1 MKKDLI
7 LKGSIIG
14 ILVVIIAIVAA
25 MFATGKFDVFKKE
38 EVTETTTVPITE
50 TTALPVSGRPK
61 SQIPSS
67 IVAAVYSDY
76 TEKSTG
82 EIAEFEK
89 FGFNTIIFDL
99 TKDNADIVS
108 SLLETAKNQKLYFG
122 VRADI
127 SENADY
133 AVSFTEK
140 HNVDFIILKGP
151 DETLGSFTSSISEV
165 CTKIKANDSL
175 VQIGI
180 EPVYCSKASGSLISL
195 TASKKADFIFL
206 MHKSGQESA
215 FEAAQTVWNEKTSPL
230 WLCHD
235 LTGISK
241 YSTEKASEMIEIISK
256 SADMSLCRS
265 LSFSP
270 FSEVSKASGTSAEI
284 VLNYIS
290 KRDTYLLD
298 KEFKITNHKK
308 TEFTVEQSSVTF
320 SGTSSPAYDL
330 LCNGQ
335 KMTVAKTGD
344 FSVDCELSPGKNT
357 ITFEHKG
364 KTYKYIVTYK
374 IKLLKSV
381 SPSADISVPGEMMIE
396 VSAVAHKK
404 AKLTVSWNGKSYPMT
419 LADSSNEEENSIDK
433 ESDFGTFT
441 ASLTA
446 PKGTSKVQK
455 LGKYK
460 VTANYSGL
468 TESLNGA
475 SISVSA
481 NEIVTPPPAP
491 PSTAATTTKVITT
504 TEKTVVTT
512 EKNTEASEAS
522 TTETDNVT
530 AGTETVTAESS
541 VSSPTEENKTTVTSQ
556 QTPTLSDKDRL
567 QKYFYT
573 ENYGLG
579 TATICEIIEDYV
591 EAYPGNTT
599 STFSVPDC
607 SPLLKGTVDYVKT
620 SSTFDGD
627 KFYILSSGI
636 KVEQHREERLA
647 SGKEGTITH
656 VSIKSGYVM
665 PKNSI
670 KVVSSGTSNGKTVIK
685 LDMNRP
691 VAFNAK
697 LLGQTYS
704 NYNSRPVRVS
714 SLNCTGIEFVFSD
727 TANADGSINVS
738 NGVCTGGKWSADT
751 AKSTVT
757 LTLELANKGK
767 FYGFHYE
774 YDKDGY
780 LVITIKHKP
789 SSSLSGYTI
798 MLDPG
803 HGGIDGGAPCA
814 VSSSSFG
821 TEKHINLSLATK
833 IKDLLEKEGAKVIM
847 TRTSDKWVCYTER
860 NEAVRNAEP
869 DMFISVHCD
878 SSSSAS
884 AMGTS
889 AYYYRAYSQ
898 PLAKAVHESIVNAYK
913 TKIYADKPEST
924 LSKVSRGSDFYAFR
938 VTRVEEC
945 PAILV
950 EYGFVS
956 NISECQVLQDAG
968 SRDILA
974 AATVEGIKNYISAN

>member
-1 MKKDLI
+1 MKKDKILI
-7 LKGSIIG
+7 SAIIV
-14 ILVVIIAIVAA
+14 ILVTIIAIVAT

-38 EVTETTTVPITE
+38 EQTETTTAPITE
-50 TTALPVSGRPK
+50 TTTEPPVTGRPK
-61 SQIPSS
+61 TPVPSS
-67 IVAAVYSDY
+67 VVAAVYSDY
-76 TEKSTG
+76 SENSQSELEKFSG
-82 EIAEFEK
+82 
-89 FGFNTIIFDL
+89 FGFNTVIFDL
-99 TKDNADIVS
+99 DEENTNKVS
-108 SLLETAKNQKLYFG
+108 ELLKTAEALKLYRG

-127 SENADY
+127 SENSDY
-133 AVSFTEK
+133 AVSFIE
-140 HNVDFIILKGP
+140 NNNADFIILSGI
-151 DETLGSFTSSISEV
+151 DETIGNYFSSMSEI
-165 CTKIKANDSL
+165 CEKIKNADSSML
-175 VQIGI
+175 TGI
-180 EPVYCSKASGSLISL
+180 EPVYVSKTSAPLTLLTSLG
-195 TASKKADFIFL
+195 KADFIFL
-206 MHKSGQESA
+206 AHESGQDSA
-215 FEAAQTVWNEKTSPL
+215 FETAQTLWNEKTSPL

-235 LTGISK
+235 LKGIAS
-241 YSTEKASEMIEIISK
+241 YSTDKASKTIEAISK
-256 SADMSLCRS
+256 SADMSLCKA
-265 LSFSP
+265 LAFTP
-270 FSEVSKASGTSAEI
+270 YSEISKASGTSAEI
-284 VLNYIS
+284 VLNYIQ

-298 KEFKITNHKK
+298 KEFKITNHTK
-308 TEFTVEQSSVTF
+308 TSFTVEQSSVTF
-320 SGTSSPAYDL
+320 RGTSSPAYDL

-335 KMTVAKTGD
+335 KLTVAKTGD
-344 FSVDCELSPGKNT
+344 FSVDCQLTPGKNT
-357 ITFEHKG
+357 IKFEHKG
-364 KTYKYIVTYK
+364 KTYSYEVTYK

-396 VSAVAHKK
+396 VSAVAHKS
-404 AKLTVSWNGKSYPMT
+404 ATLTVTWNGKSYPMT
-419 LADSSNEEENSIDK
+419 LAESGDEEDTVDK
-433 ESDFGTFT
+433 ESDFRTFT

-446 PKGTSKVQK
+446 PKGTDKVQK

-460 VTANYSGL
+460 VTAKYSGL
-468 TESLNGA
+468 TESMNGA
-475 SISVSA
+475 NISVSA
-481 NEIVTPPPAP
+481 NEVVTPPPAP
-491 PSTAATTTKVITT
+491 TTQKPTTTTTKTVTTTQKPTEAPTQTASGTDVSASESTAVTQDNPTQT
-504 TEKTVVTT
+504 TEK
-512 EKNTEASEAS
+512 E
-522 TTETDNVT
+522 
-530 AGTETVTAESS
+530 
-541 VSSPTEENKTTVTSQ
+541 TTVSTQ

-579 TATICEIIEDYV
+579 TATICEIIGDYV

-627 KFYILSSGI
+627 KYYILSSGI
-636 KVEQHREERLA
+636 KVAQQREERLA
-647 SGKEGTITH
+647 SGKEGAITH

-670 KVVSSGTSNGKTVIK
+670 KVVSSTTSNGNTVIK
-685 LDMNRP
+685 LDMNRA

-697 LLGQTYS
+697 LLGQSYT

-727 TANADGSINVS
+727 TATAEGKINVS
-738 NGVCTGGKWSADT
+738 NGVCTGGKWTSDSS
-751 AKSTVT
+751 KSTVT

-803 HGGIDGGAPCA
+803 HGGIDPGAICA

-821 TEKHINLSLATK
+821 NEKDINLSLATK
-833 IKDLLEKEGAKVIM
+833 IKDLLEDEGAKVIM
-847 TRTSDKWVCYTER
+847 TRTSDKWVCYTDR
-860 NEAVRNAEP
+860 NDAVRNSEP

-878 SSSSAS
+878 SSTTAS

-924 LSKVSRGSDFYAFR
+924 LSKISRGADFYAFR

-945 PAILV
+945 PAILI

-968 SRDILA
+968 NRDILA
-974 AATVEGIKNYISAN
+974 SATVEGIKNYISAS

>member
-1 MKKDLI
+1 MKKDKILI
-7 LKGSIIG
+7 GSIIA
-14 ILVVIIAIVAA
+14 IFVVIIGIIAA
-25 MFATGKFDVFKKE
+25 MFATGKFDTFKKE
-38 EVTETTTVPITE
+38 EVTETTTVPAAE
-50 TTALPVSGRPK
+50 TTQAPVQGRPK
-61 SQIPSS
+61 TQTPAS
-67 IVAAVYSDY
+67 IVAAVFNEYSD
-76 TEKSTG
+76 KSA
-82 EIAEFEK
+82 AELANFVNL
-89 FGFNTIIFDL
+89 GFNTVIFEL
-99 TKDNADIVS
+99 NEKNADKVS
-108 SLLETAKNQKLYFG
+108 ALLETAKSNNLYFG

-133 AVSFTEK
+133 AVSFIEEFNT
-140 HNVDFIILKGP
+140 DFIILGGK
-151 DETLGSFTSSISEV
+151 DETLGSYASEIGSV
-165 CTKIKANDSL
+165 CTEIKAADPL
-175 VQIGI
+175 MQTGI
-180 EPVYCSKASGSLISL
+180 EPVYISKASSSL
-195 TASKKADFIFL
+195 TALISSGNADFVFL
-206 MHKSGQESA
+206 SHENGQESA
-215 FEAAQTVWNEKTSPL
+215 FESAQTVWNEKTAPL

-235 LTGISK
+235 LKGISK
-241 YSTEKASEMIEIISK
+241 YTTDKASDMIDIISK
-256 SADMSLCRS
+256 SADMSLCRA
-265 LSFSP
+265 LVFSP
-270 FSEVSKASGTSAEI
+270 CSEISTASGTSAEI
-284 VLNYIS
+284 VLNYIQ

-298 KEFKITNHKK
+298 KEFKITNHSK
-308 TEFTVEQSSVTF
+308 TSFTVEQSSVTF

-335 KMTVAKTGD
+335 KLTVAKTGD
-344 FSVDCELSPGKNT
+344 FSVDCELTPGKNT
-357 ITFEHKG
+357 IKFEHKG
-364 KTYKYIVTYK
+364 KTYKYEITYK

-381 SPSADISVPGEMMIE
+381 SPSTDISVPGDMMIE

-404 AKLTVSWNGKSYPMT
+404 ATVSVTWNGKTYPMS
-419 LADSSNEEENSIDK
+419 LSDSSDEENTIDK

-446 PKGTSKVQK
+446 PAGKDKVQK

-460 VTANYSGL
+460 VTAKYSGL
-468 TESLNGA
+468 TETMNGA
-475 SISVSA
+475 NISVSA
-481 NEIVTPPPAP
+481 NEVVTSPPTTTAKPTTTATKVVTTTQKP
-491 PSTAATTTKVITT
+491 TEAATVTVSGTDTSMSGSTASTQNSSAQT
-504 TEKTVVTT
+504 TEK
-512 EKNTEASEAS
+512 E
-522 TTETDNVT
+522 
-530 AGTETVTAESS
+530 
-541 VSSPTEENKTTVTSQ
+541 TTVTTQ
-556 QTPTLSDKDRL
+556 QTPAVSDKDRL

-627 KFYILSSGI
+627 KFYILKSGI
-636 KVEQHREERLA
+636 KVEQQREERLA
-647 SGKEGTITH
+647 SGSEGKITH
-656 VSIKSGYVM
+656 VSIKDGYVM

-670 KVVSSGTSNGKTVIK
+670 KVVSCSSSGGETVIR

-691 VAFNAK
+691 VPFNAK

-704 NYNSRPVRVS
+704 NYNNRPVRVS
-714 SLNCTGIEFVFSD
+714 SLNCTGIEFVFAD
-727 TANADGSINVS
+727 TTTAEGNITIS
-738 NGVCTGGKWSADT
+738 NGVCSGGKWTSESSA
-751 AKSTVT
+751 STVT
-757 LTLELANKGK
+757 LTLELTNKGK

-780 LVITIKHKP
+780 LVISIKHKP

-803 HGGIDGGAPCA
+803 HGGIDGGATCA

-821 TEKHINLSLATK
+821 NEKNINLSIATK
-833 IKDLLEKEGAKVIM
+833 IKDLLEAEGAKVIM
-847 TRTSDKWVCYTER
+847 TRTTDKWVCYTDR
-860 NEAVRNAEP
+860 NAAVRNSEP

-878 SSSSAS
+878 SSNTAS

-898 PLAKAVHESIVNAYK
+898 PLAKAVHDSIVNAYK
-913 TKIYADKPEST
+913 TKIYAGKSDSV
-924 LSKVSRGSDFYAFR
+924 LSKVDRKTDFYAFR

-968 SRDILA
+968 NRDILA
-974 AATVEGIKNYISAN
+974 AATVEGIKNYISAS

>member
-1 MKKDLI
+1 MKKEKILI
-7 LKGSIIG
+7 GSIIG
-14 ILVVIIAIVAA
+14 ILILIIAIIAA
-25 MFATGKFDVFKKE
+25 MFATGKFDTFKKE
-38 EVTETTTVPITE
+38 DVTETTTLPVTE
-50 TTALPVSGRPK
+50 TTEIPVSGRPK
-61 SQIPSS
+61 TQTPSS
-67 IVAAVYSDY
+67 IVAAIYSEYSED
-76 TEKSTG
+76 SIS
-82 EIAEFEK
+82 EISK
-89 FGFNTIIFDL
+89 LSSLGFNTVIFDL
-99 TKDNADIVS
+99 TQENADKVS
-108 SLLETAKNQKLYFG
+108 SLLETAKSNKLYFG
-122 VRADI
+122 IRADI
-127 SENADY
+127 SENSDY
-133 AVSFTEK
+133 AVSFIESFNT
-140 HNVDFIILKGP
+140 DFVILSGA
-151 DETLGSFTSSISEV
+151 DETLGNFSSEAAEI
-165 CTKIKANDSL
+165 CTKIKAIDSF

-180 EPVYCSKASGSLISL
+180 EPVYCSKASESLIKL
-195 TASKKADFIFL
+195 TSAGKADFIFL
-206 MHKSGQESA
+206 VHENGQESA
-215 FEAAQTVWNEKTSPL
+215 FDAAQTVWNEKTSPL

-235 LTGISK
+235 LEGLSK
-241 YSTEKASEMIEIISK
+241 YSTDKASKMIEIISK
-256 SADMSLCRS
+256 SADMSLCKA
-265 LSFSP
+265 LAFAP
-270 FSEVSKASGTSAEI
+270 HSEIKNASGTSAEI
-284 VLNYIS
+284 VLNYIQ

-298 KEFKITNHKK
+298 KEFKITNHKG
-308 TEFTVEQSSVTF
+308 TNITVEQSTVTF

-357 ITFEHKG
+357 IKFEHKG
-364 KTYKYIVTYK
+364 KTYTYNVTYK

-381 SPSADISVPGEMMIE
+381 SPSDDISVPGEMMIE

-404 AKLTVSWNGKSYPMT
+404 ASLTVTWNGKSYPMS
-419 LADSSNEEENSIDK
+419 LADSADEENTVDK

-446 PKGTSKVQK
+446 PAGTNKVQK

-460 VTANYSGL
+460 VTAKYSGL

-475 SISVSA
+475 NISVSA
-481 NEIVTPPPAP
+481 NEVVAPPPITVP
-491 PSTAATTTKVITT
+491 PTAAPATKPVTTTQKPTETAAVSTTDGNQSPSETDTVTADNSTTSENDISTT
-504 TEKTVVTT
+504 TE
-512 EKNTEASEAS
+512 
-522 TTETDNVT
+522 
-530 AGTETVTAESS
+530 
-541 VSSPTEENKTTVTSQ
+541 
-556 QTPTLSDKDRL
+556 QTPAVSDKDRL

-579 TATICEIIEDYV
+579 TASICEIIEDYV

-620 SSTFDGD
+620 SSTFDGE
-627 KFYILSSGI
+627 KYYILSSGI
-636 KVEQHREERLA
+636 KVAQYREERLA
-647 SGKEGTITH
+647 SGSEGKITH

-670 KVVSSGTSNGKTVIK
+670 KVVSSGSSNGKTIIK

-714 SLNCTGIEFVFSD
+714 SLTCTGIEFVFSD
-727 TANADGSINVS
+727 TTNAEGSINVS
-738 NGVCTGGKWSADT
+738 NGVCTGGKWTSDPN
-751 AKSTVT
+751 KSTVT
-757 LTLELANKGK
+757 LTLELANKGR

-774 YDKDGY
+774 YDNDGY
-780 LVITIKHKP
+780 LVIKISHKP
-789 SSSLSGYTI
+789 TSLNGYTI
-798 MLDPG
+798 MVDPG
-803 HGGIDGGAPCA
+803 HGGLDSGAVCA

-821 TEKHINLSLATK
+821 LEKHINLSIATK
-833 IKDLLEKEGAKVIM
+833 LKDLLEAEGAKVIM
-847 TRTSDKWVCYTER
+847 TRTTDKWVCYTDR
-860 NEAVRNAEP
+860 NAAVRNADP
-869 DMFISVHCD
+869 DLFISVHCD
-878 SSSSAS
+878 SSSAAS

-913 TKIYADKPEST
+913 TKIYAGKAEST
-924 LSKVSRGSDFYAFR
+924 LSKVSRGADFYAFR

-968 SRDILA
+968 NRDILA
-974 AATVEGIKNYISAN
+974 AATVEGIKNYINAN

>member
-1 MKKDLI
+1 MKKDKILI
-7 LKGSIIG
+7 GFIIG
-14 ILVVIIAIVAA
+14 IFVIIIGIIAA

-38 EVTETTTVPITE
+38 DVTQTTTVPVTETTTVP
-50 TTALPVSGRPK
+50 PVSGRPK
-61 SQIPSS
+61 TPVPSS

-76 TEKSTG
+76 SESSNSELANFAKL
-82 EIAEFEK
+82 
-89 FGFNTIIFDL
+89 GFNTVIFDL
-99 TKDNADIVS
+99 NERNADKVAA
-108 SLLETAKNQKLYFG
+108 LLESAKNNKLYHG

-127 SENADY
+127 SESSGY
-133 AVSFTEK
+133 AVAFAEQF
-140 HNVDFIILKGP
+140 NADFIILSGK
-151 DETLGSFTSSISEV
+151 DETPESYYSSISEI
-165 CTKIKANDSL
+165 CQKIKNTDSFM
-175 VQIGI
+175 QIGI
-180 EPVYCSKASGSLISL
+180 EPVYITKTSASL
-195 TASKKADFIFL
+195 TLLTSLRKADFVFL
-206 MHKSGQESA
+206 SHKSGQDSA
-215 FEAAQTVWNEKTSPL
+215 FETAQTIWNEKTCPL

-235 LTGISK
+235 LKGINGF
-241 YSTEKASEMIEIISK
+241 STEKASEIIESISK
-256 SADMSLCRS
+256 SADMSLCQA
-265 LSFSP
+265 LAFDP
-270 FSEVSKASGTSAEI
+270 YSEISKASGTSADI
-284 VLNYIS
+284 ILNYIQ
-290 KRDTYLLD
+290 KRDTFLLD
-298 KEFKITNHKK
+298 KEFKITNHTK
-308 TEFTVEQSSVTF
+308 TNFTVEQSSVTF
-320 SGTSSPAYDL
+320 RGTSSPAYDL
-330 LCNGQ
+330 ICNGQ

-344 FSVDCELSPGKNT
+344 FSVDCNLSPGKNT
-357 ITFEHKG
+357 IKFEHKG
-364 KTYKYIVTYK
+364 KAYTYEVTYK

-404 AKLTVSWNGKSYPMT
+404 ATLSVTWNGNSYSMK
-419 LADSSNEEENSIDK
+419 LADSGNEEDSVDK
-433 ESDFGTFT
+433 ESEFGTFT

-446 PKGTSKVQK
+446 PKGTDKVQK

-460 VTANYSGL
+460 ITAKYSGL
-468 TESLNGA
+468 TETLSGA
-475 SISVSA
+475 NISVSA
-481 NEIVTPPPAP
+481 NEIIAPPPP
-491 PSTAATTTKVITT
+491 PTTETPAATTTKVVTT
-504 TEKTVVTT
+504 TEKPAETLSGSTT
-512 EKNTEASEAS
+512 DGGTASES
-522 TTETDNVT
+522 GT
-530 AGTETVTAESS
+530 ATNESSTVTES
-541 VSSPTEENKTTVTSQ
+541 TS
-556 QTPTLSDKDRL
+556 TKPAPTLSDKDRL

-591 EAYPGNTT
+591 ESYPGNTT

-627 KFYILSSGI
+627 KYYILSSGL
-636 KVEQHREERLA
+636 KVANQRDERLA
-647 SGKEGTITH
+647 SGTEGSITH

-670 KVVSSGTSNGKTVIK
+670 KVVSSGTENGETVIR

-691 VAFNAK
+691 VVFNAK

-727 TANADGSINVS
+727 TLNAEGNINVS
-738 NGVCTGGKWSADT
+738 NGICTGGKWTSDSS
-751 AKSTVT
+751 KSTVT

-780 LVITIKHKP
+780 LVIKIKHKP
-789 SSSLSGYTI
+789 SSSLNGYTI

-803 HGGIDGGAPCA
+803 HGGLDAGALCA

-821 TEKHINLSLATK
+821 VEKNINLSIATK
-833 IKDLLEKEGAKVIM
+833 LKDLLEAEGAKVIM
-847 TRTSDKWVCYTER
+847 TRTTDKWVCYTER

-869 DMFISVHCD
+869 DMFIAVHCD
-878 SSSSAS
+878 SSNTAS

-913 TKIYADKPEST
+913 TKIYADKSESV
-924 LSKVSRGSDFYAFR
+924 LSKVSRGADFYAFR

-945 PAILV
+945 PAILI

-968 SRDILA
+968 NRDILA

>member
-1 MKKDLI
+1 MKKDKILI
-7 LKGSIIG
+7 ASIITIFVLIIG
-14 ILVVIIAIVAA
+14 IITA

-38 EVTETTTVPITE
+38 ELTEATTVPVTETTV
-50 TTALPVSGRPK
+50 APVSGRPK
-61 SQIPSS
+61 SQVPVS
-67 IVAAVYSDY
+67 IVAAVFNEYSD
-76 TEKSTG
+76 KS
-82 EIAEFEK
+82 AETLVSFSK
-89 FGFNTIIFDL
+89 FGFNTVIFEL
-99 TKDNADIVS
+99 NEENADKVAQ
-108 SLLETAKNQKLYFG
+108 LFETAKANNLYFG
-122 VRADI
+122 VKADI
-127 SENADY
+127 SSNADY
-133 AVSFTEK
+133 AVSFIEEI
-140 HNVDFIILKGP
+140 NSDFIILSGK
-151 DETLGSFTSSISEV
+151 DETFGNYASETEII
-165 CTKIKANDSL
+165 CTKIKKADSL
-175 VQIGI
+175 MQIGI
-180 EPVYCSKASGSLISL
+180 EPVYVSKASPSLTGLIS
-195 TASKKADFIFL
+195 SGNADFIFL
-206 MHKSGQESA
+206 NQKSGQESA
-215 FEAAQTVWNEKTSPL
+215 FESALTVWNEKTSPL

-235 LTGISK
+235 LTGLSK
-241 YSTEKASEMIEIISK
+241 YTTDKASEMIEIISK
-256 SADMSLCRS
+256 SADMSLCKA
-265 LSFSP
+265 LSFAP
-270 FSEVSKASGTSAEI
+270 YSEISTATGTSSEI
-284 VLNYIS
+284 ILNYIQ

-298 KEFKITNHKK
+298 KEFAITNHKS
-308 TEFTVEQSSVTF
+308 TSFTVEQSSVTF
-320 SGTSSPAYDL
+320 RGTSSPAYEL
-330 LCNGQ
+330 FCNGQ

-344 FSVDCELSPGKNT
+344 FSVDCELTPGKN
-357 ITFEHKG
+357 IIKFEHKG
-364 KTYKYIVTYK
+364 KTYKYEITYK

-381 SPSADISVPGEMMIE
+381 SPSSDISVPGEMLIE
-396 VSAVAHKK
+396 ISAVAHKK
-404 AKLTVSWNGKSYPMT
+404 STVSVTWNGKTYPM
-419 LADSSNEEENSIDK
+419 LLVDSSDEENAIDK
-433 ESDFGTFT
+433 ESDFGTFS

-446 PKGTSKVQK
+446 PAGKDKVQK

-460 VTANYSGL
+460 VTAKYSGL
-468 TESLNGA
+468 SETMNGA
-475 SISVSA
+475 NISVSA
-481 NEIVTPPPAP
+481 NEVIAPPPP
-491 PSTAATTTKVITT
+491 PPTTAKPTTTAAPATTQVITT
-504 TEKTVVTT
+504 TEKLTETTAVSPSEQAGTVTSEVSASAT
-512 EKNTEASEAS
+512 EKE
-522 TTETDNVT
+522 
-530 AGTETVTAESS
+530 
-541 VSSPTEENKTTVTSQ
+541 TTVTTQ

-636 KVEQHREERLA
+636 KVEQKREERLA
-647 SGKEGTITH
+647 SGKEGEITH

-670 KVVSSGTSNGKTVIK
+670 KVVSSASSGGKTVIK

-691 VAFNAK
+691 VPFNAK

-727 TANADGSINVS
+727 TTNADGNITVS

-751 AKSTVT
+751 SKSTVT
-757 LTLELANKGK
+757 LTLDLANKGK

-774 YDKDGY
+774 YDNDGY

-789 SSSLSGYTI
+789 ASSLSGYTI

-803 HGGIDGGAPCA
+803 HGGIDPGAICS

-821 TEKHINLSLATK
+821 NEKDINLSLATK
-833 IKDLLEKEGAKVIM
+833 IKDLLEAEGAKVIM
-847 TRTSDKWVCYTER
+847 TRTTDKWVCYTER
-860 NEAVRNAEP
+860 NEAVRNSEP
-869 DMFISVHCD
+869 DMFIAVHCD
-878 SSSSAS
+878 SSGTAS

-898 PLAKAVHESIVNAYK
+898 PLASAVHDSIVNAYK
-913 TKIYADKPEST
+913 TKIYAGKPDSI
-924 LSKVSRGSDFYAFR
+924 LSKVDRKSDFYAFR
-938 VTRVEEC
+938 VIRVEEC

-968 SRDILA
+968 NRDILA
-974 AATVEGIKNYISAN
+974 SATVEGIKNYISAS